1 MSLTKLPLSM
11 MADGTDGNI
20 ITYDANGNPAAVST
34 GSSGQVLTSAGA
46 GSPPTFAAA
55 GGGTKVLARATF
67 SGASTVAITAFDSS
81 NYDAYKIYW
90 QATVASGDADIRYR
104 TSTDGG
110 SSYDSTSGD
119 YAWRHIINDG
129 GSPPV
134 DYNLTSTTEGR
145 TTRRASDGGALL
157 HDGTGENAVG
167 EVSIIAPD
175 ASGSKTLFMANHLGF
190 NGNSVL
196 QYSQLYFARLSA
208 ADVDAIQISPDTS
221 TITGRYVLL
230 GIKNST

>member
-1 MSLTKLPLSM
+1 MS
-11 MADGTDGNI
+11 DGTDGNI